1 MALEFGQ
8 EAAETAIHL
17 SFAVEGAAI
26 LRVDDKAHG
35 LQGSMDEAD
44 WPRLT
49 LAEVDRV
56 LRRYPET
63 GGAVELLSYS
73 PRPFSAASIV
83 ATTHGRV
90 FVKRHHRSVRNR
102 AGLLEEHRF
111 IEHLRRA
118 DWGDSEPLVL
128 DVLANH
134 DSETVVLD
142 GEWTYEV
149 HELAR
154 GVDLYE
160 QALSWTPFLCT
171 EHAKAAGQALAKLH
185 RAAQGYDAPARAEGQ
200 LVSSYSIFASD
211 DPIAAMNRY
220 LANRPLLRSYAE
232 KRGWRL
238 SMDAFLLPLHTQLR
252 PWAGDL
258 KPLWTHND
266 FHASNLTWSGA
277 GEDAAV
283 RAIVDFGLADR
294 TNALHDLATAI
305 ERNIIEWLRMDEPG
319 ANLVHYNQLDALL
332 AGYEESSSLNYGEAC
347 ALVTILP
354 LVHCEFALSETDY
367 FLRVLHSEEK
377 AYLAYEGYFL
387 AHAEWFFGA
396 QGKSML
402 DHLRQW
408 AEAHPVKSN
417 GRL

>member
-1 MALEFGQ
+1 
-8 EAAETAIHL
+8 
-17 SFAVEGAAI
+17 
-26 LRVDDKAHG
+26 
-35 LQGSMDEAD
+35 MDEAD

-63 GGAVELLSYS
+63 GGAAELLSYS

-90 FVKRHHRSVRNR
+90 FVKRHHRSVRDR

-118 DWGDSEPLVL
+118 DWGSSEPLVPAVVAAR
-128 DVLANH
+128 DG
-134 DSETVVLD
+134 ETVTLD

-154 GVDLYE
+154 GVDVYE
-160 QALSWTPFLCT
+160 QALSWTPFLCA

-211 DPIAAMNRY
+211 DPIKAMERY
-220 LANRPLLRSYAE
+220 LASRLSLRSYAE
-232 KRGWRL
+232 KRSWQQ
-238 SMDAFLLPLHTQLR
+238 SMDAFLLPLHSQLR
-252 PWAGDL
+252 PWTGYL

-294 TNALHDLATAI
+294 TNAIHDLATAI
-305 ERNIIEWLRMDEPG
+305 ERNVIEWLRMDEP
-319 ANLVHYNQLDALL
+319 AADLVHYDHLDAMLTGYTSLL
-332 AGYEESSSLNYGEAC
+332 PLSYEEAR
-347 ALVTILP
+347 ALVTMLP
-354 LVHCEFALSETDY
+354 LVHCEFALSETEY
-367 FLRVLHSEEK
+367 FLSILHSEEK

-387 AHAEWFFGA
+387 AHAEWFLSEQGGQLLAHLQRWADA
-396 QGKSML
+396 QPKRSMGE
-402 DHLRQW
+402 R
-408 AEAHPVKSN
+408 
-417 GRL
+417 